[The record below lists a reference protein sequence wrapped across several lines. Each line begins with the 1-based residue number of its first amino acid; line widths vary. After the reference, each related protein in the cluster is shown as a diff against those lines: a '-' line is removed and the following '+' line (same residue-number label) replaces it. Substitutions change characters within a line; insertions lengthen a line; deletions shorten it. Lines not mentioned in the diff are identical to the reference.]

1 MRRSTSAA
9 TRGQADDLDLLF
21 EALANR
27 HRREIV
33 RAVGLQPHSI
43 SRLAQMRDLSLPA
56 IHKHVTVLEDAGLVA
71 RRKIGRTNFLTLDR
85 TSLAGV
91 QDWLNQFHTYWGT
104 QQETL
109 DNYEAFL
116 TRSPT
121 TTDEETS

>member
-1 MRRSTSAA
+1 MLRSTGTS
-9 TRGQADDLDLLF
+9 TDSYADEMDLVF

-33 RAVGLQPHSI
+33 RALGLQPNSI
-43 SRLAQMRDLSLPA
+43 SHLALMRGLSLPA
-56 IHKHVTVLEDAGLVA
+56 IHKHIAVLEDAGLVT
-71 RRKIGRTNFLTLDR
+71 RRKVGRTNFLTLDR
-85 TSLAGV
+85 TSLAGL
-91 QDWLNQFHTYWGT
+91 QGWLSQFHTYWGT

-109 DNYEAFL
+109 DNYESFL